1 MSEPSREVSEQM
13 NEVAAYLR
21 SRGLGEQ
28 IDFYITGRFPE
39 EVPSSEHI
47 GMREHADG
55 YKVWYRD
62 MGTKRVLLD
71 TEDFEEA
78 RRVFVDEALKLGR
91 ERGRKI
97 SRERA

>member
-1 MSEPSREVSEQM
+1 MSEPSPAVSERL
-13 NEVAAYLR
+13 NELADYLR
-21 SRGLGEQ
+21 ARGLGEQ
-28 IDFYITGRFPE
+28 IDFYITGRFPQ

-62 MGTKRVLLD
+62 MGSKRVLLE
-71 TEDFEEA
+71 TADFEEA

-91 ERGRKI
+91 ERKRSITKDT
-97 SRERA
+97 R